1 MKIIDWYILKKFLSA
16 FFFVVLI
23 LVSIIVV
30 IDITEKNDNFI
41 KHNLALG
48 QVIGYYINFIPFI
61 ANLLTPITVFIATV
75 FVTAKMASHTE
86 IVAILSSGIS
96 FRRMMVPYLMGA
108 MIIAIIS
115 FFLTGWVI
123 PNSNKLRID
132 FEIQYVKS
140 PFNYSERDIHLKVAP
155 ESYMYMENYNNQVN
169 VGYKFTLETIK
180 DRELKEKLSAKRIE
194 WKPEEEKW
202 MVQNWTLRKFD
213 GMKES
218 ITTGDHL
225 DTTLNI
231 LPKDFAYNYKLNES
245 LTIDEL
251 DVYINELRERGADD
265 VQNYVIEKYIRYMSP
280 FTVIILTLIGLIV
293 SARKARGG
301 AGFQIALGFFIAF
314 IFIIFYIMS
323 RTVAE
328 AGSIQPAWLGVWL
341 PNIVFSIVGL
351 IMYKTVPR

>member
-1 MKIIDWYILKKFLSA
+1 MKVIDWFILKKFLSA

-23 LVSIIVV
+23 LVAIICV
-30 IDITEKNDNFI
+30 IDITEKNDDFI
-41 KHNLALG
+41 KHSLSFQ
-48 QVIGYYINFIPFI
+48 QVVGYYINFIPYI

-86 IVAILSSGIS
+86 IIAILSSGIS
-96 FRRMMVPYLMGA
+96 FRRMMVPYMLGA
-108 MIIAIIS
+108 LLIAMIS

-123 PNSNKLRID
+123 PDSNKSRIE
-132 FEIQYVKS
+132 FEIQYTKR
-140 PFNYSERDIHLKVAP
+140 PFNYSERDIHMKVAP
-155 ESYMYMENYNNQVN
+155 ESYMYMENYNNHVN

-180 DRELKEKLSAKRIE
+180 DKKLVEKLSAKRIE
-194 WKPEEEKW
+194 WKPDDEKW
-202 MVQNWTLRKFD
+202 MVQNWTLRTFD
-213 GMKES
+213 GLNE
-218 ITTGDHL
+218 TLTRGEYL

-231 LPKDFAYNYKLNES
+231 LPKDFSYNYKLNES
-245 LTIDEL
+245 LTLNEL
-251 DVYINELRERGADD
+251 DVYIQELRERGADD
-265 VQNYVIEKYIRYMSP
+265 VENFVIEKYIRYMSP
-280 FTVIILTLIGLIV
+280 FTVIILTFIGLIV

-328 AGSIQPAWLGVWL
+328 AGSIHPLLGVWI

-351 IMYKTVPR
+351 VLYKTVPR